1 MSSRATTPDDP
12 LSDIF
17 EDAAAATVQG
27 STSTPTVSSNA
38 VVGACRYAEHKRL
51 KTAQVAAV
59 EAFLNDAAPMRE
71 VKLFI
76 HLMHL
81 ENSIEKIVTATAP
94 YTVSA
99 DTKKNIQ
106 NYATAVLLSSK
117 TRTYKGSNATA
128 VVLALIQV
136 HRGDLPL
143 HIELNPA
150 DWAKVGAVTEEAL
163 TQGRSKFK
171 KLIIH
176 SIKPHDS
183 KSVENAASKD
193 QLNIFQ
199 LAEAF
204 VEGTRCSVNVPL
216 CARIALM
223 RKTFFKSPGAKFWDA
238 VDGTLSK
245 IRTRAN
251 GDNKKIAKAFR
262 HILDDDQA
270 KHGSADYRPEEE
282 TVDLFQQQVDDLID
296 ANTADASSGAA

>member
-1 MSSRATTPDDP
+1 MTHPCAVDLPFRPVVHGPFFDLRDLQRDGHGTRLTGAVKPSQRQR
-12 LSDIF
+12 
-17 EDAAAATVQG
+17 AAALRVQCDG
-27 STSTPTVSSNA
+27 S
-38 VVGACRYAEHKRL
+38 C
-51 KTAQVAAV
+51 
-59 EAFLNDAAPMRE
+59 
-71 VKLFI
+71 I
-76 HLMHL
+76 
-81 ENSIEKIVTATAP
+81 
-94 YTVSA
+94 
-99 DTKKNIQ
+99 
-106 NYATAVLLSSK
+106 
-117 TRTYKGSNATA
+117 
-128 VVLALIQV
+128 V

-296 ANTADASSGAA
+296 ANAADASSGAA